1 MVAGFPGDS
10 DGEESA
16 CNSRDPG
23 SIPGLGRSPRKGMV
37 THSSILAWRIPQT
50 EEPGGFLW
58 EEPGGPWGHR
68 ESDTTEQLTL
78 SHDLAIPLL
87 GIYL

>member
-1 MVAGFPGDS
+1 MA
-10 DGEESA
+10 
-16 CNSRDPG
+16 
-23 SIPGLGRSPRKGMV
+23 

-68 ESDTTEQLTL
+68 ESDTTERL
-78 SHDLAIPLL
+78 STDTHAHTQTQKKRAESQRNAERRQTASVR
-87 GIYL
+87 